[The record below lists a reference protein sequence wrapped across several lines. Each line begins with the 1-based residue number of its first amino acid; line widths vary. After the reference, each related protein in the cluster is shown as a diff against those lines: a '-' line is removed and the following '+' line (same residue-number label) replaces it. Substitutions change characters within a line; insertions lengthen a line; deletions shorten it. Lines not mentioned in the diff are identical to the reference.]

1 MKQLE
6 NYLKLNGLLEKDEK
20 DAVTGI
26 DGGFHSYLSSLG
38 KFIGILGEEAHYG
51 KNQNMMEKIVFWG
64 TVYGQD
70 KKFLRERL
78 SEVYGDRLSKEQ
90 IRRITGMKFEGW
102 GRLSKEFL
110 LLEGASREEGE
121 IRTLIRSLWE
131 TNENLM
137 GLLSERYTYSE
148 EVREKTARV

>member
-1 MKQLE
+1 
-6 NYLKLNGLLEKDEK
+6 
-20 DAVTGI
+20 
-26 DGGFHSYLSSLG
+26 
-38 KFIGILGEEAHYG
+38 
-51 KNQNMMEKIVFWG
+51 MEKIIFWG

-110 LLEGASREEGE
+110 LLKEASREEGE
-121 IRTLIRSLWE
+121 IRTL
-131 TNENLM
+131 
-137 GLLSERYTYSE
+137 GD
-148 EVREKTARV
+148 K

>member
-1 MKQLE
+1 MAK
-6 NYLKLNGLLEKDEK
+6 KKDEK

-51 KNQNMMEKIVFWG
+51 KNQNMMEKIIFWG

-110 LLEGASREEGE
+110 LLEGASRAEERRGG
-121 IRTLIRSLWE
+121 IVCRSRW
-131 TNENLM
+131 TQYN
-137 GLLSERYTYSE
+137 
-148 EVREKTARV
+148 